1 MFEKLLFYSSRVNRD
16 LLEIHYYLLYW
27 LHIFSHLPRSEAI
40 PCGSFPTGIGLP
52 ITLFRLVSID
62 YKIKYKMN

>member
-1 MFEKLLFYSSRVNRD
+1 MFEKLLFYSSRINRD
-16 LLEIHYYLLYW
+16 LEIDYYLLYW

>member
-27 LHIFSHLPRSEAI
+27 FHIFSHLPRSEAI